1 MKVILKESVS
11 QLGERGDVVD
21 VADGYARNYLLPK
34 RLALSATLNNMKL
47 LERERKIEETHRLK
61 RKEGAEEMVARLQKI
76 SLTIRKKAGE
86 QDMLFGSVTPSEIAD
101 ALKQEG
107 LEIDRRKIIL
117 EEPIKRL
124 GVYSVKLKLYA
135 EVIGEVKV
143 WVVKE

>member
-11 QLGERGDVVD
+11 QLGQRGDVVD

-34 RLALSATLNNMKL
+34 GLALSATLKNMKL
-47 LERERKIEETHRLK
+47 LEREQKIEETHCLQK
-61 RKEGAEEMVARLQKI
+61 KEDAEEMVARLQKI

-86 QDMLFGSVTPSEIAD
+86 QDILFGSVTPGEIVE

-107 LEIDRRKIIL
+107 LEIDRKRIIM
-117 EEPIKRL
+117 EQSIKRL
-124 GVYSVKLKLYA
+124 GVYSVKIKLYA
-135 EVIGEVKV
+135 EVMGEVKV

>member
-1 MKVILKESVS
+1 VKVILKESVS
-11 QLGERGDVVD
+11 QLGEQGDVVD

-34 RLALSATLNNMKL
+34 GLALPATLKNMNL
-47 LERERKIEETHRLK
+47 LERERKIEEGHHLK
-61 RKEGAEEMVARLQKI
+61 EKGKAEEMVAELQKV

-86 QDMLFGSVTPSEIAD
+86 QDILFGSVTPGEIAE

-107 LEIDRRKIIL
+107 LEFDRRKIII

-124 GVYSVKLKLYA
+124 GVYSVKIKLHSG
-135 EVIGEVKV
+135 VIGEVKV

>member
-1 MKVILKESVS
+1 MKVILRESVS
-11 QLGERGDVVD
+11 QLGHRGDVVD

-34 RLALSATLNNMKL
+34 GLALPATLQNMKL
-47 LERERKIEETHRLK
+47 LERERKTEETNLLK
-61 RKEGAEEMVARLQKI
+61 EEEKAEEMVSRLQKV

-86 QDMLFGSVTPSEIAD
+86 QDVLFGSVTTAEIAE

-107 LEIDRRKIIL
+107 LEIDRRKIII

-124 GVYSVKLKLYA
+124 GLYSVKIKLHS
-135 EVIGEVKV
+135 EVMGEVKI

>member
-1 MKVILKESVS
+1 MKVILRESVS
-11 QLGERGDVVD
+11 QLGHRGDVVD

-34 RLALSATLNNMKL
+34 GLALPATLQNMKL
-47 LERERKIEETHRLK
+47 LERERKTEETNLLK
-61 RKEGAEEMVARLQKI
+61 EEEKAEEMVSRLQKV

-86 QDMLFGSVTPSEIAD
+86 QDVLFGSVTTAEIAE

-107 LEIDRRKIIL
+107 LEIDRRKIII

-124 GVYSVKLKLYA
+124 GLYSVKIKLHS
-135 EVIGEVKV
+135 EVMGEVKV